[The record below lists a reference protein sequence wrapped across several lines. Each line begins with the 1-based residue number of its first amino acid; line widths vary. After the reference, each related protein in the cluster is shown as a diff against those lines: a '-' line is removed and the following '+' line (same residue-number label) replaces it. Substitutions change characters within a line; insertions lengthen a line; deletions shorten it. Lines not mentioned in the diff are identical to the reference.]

1 MVLTSTGI
9 VLTNNHV
16 IEGETSLSVRDVGK
30 GGTYHADVLGY
41 DRSQDVA
48 VLQLVG
54 ASHLQTVK
62 VGNPSKVSVG
72 EGVVAV
78 GNGEGSD
85 GTPSH
90 AGGAITAV
98 DQSIT
103 AQDEISG
110 STEQLTGLFETN
122 ADIVPGYSGG
132 TLVNEAARVI
142 GMVTA
147 ASEGYQFRAGET
159 PAGYAIPMTAARGVA
174 AQIVGGKS
182 SGTVHIGST
191 AFLGVEV
198 ESSPSETGAVIL
210 GVVAGSPA
218 DTAGLSQGDT
228 ITALDGIGVTSSE
241 DLTDALLSLKP
252 GAQVTI
258 DYLDLS
264 GQQLAASAALVS
276 GPPQ

>member
-1 MVLTSTGI
+1 MRLVDINVVDSYQAVKGEGTGMVLSSTGI

-16 IEGETSLSVRDVGK
+16 IEGATSLSVRDVGN
-30 GGTYHADVLGY
+30 GVTYQADVLGY

-54 ASHLQTVK
+54 ASHLQTIK
-62 VGNPSKVSVG
+62 VGNSLKVTKG

-78 GNGEGSD
+78 GNGDGAG

-90 AGGAITAV
+90 VGGAITAV

-103 AQDEISG
+103 AQDEVSG
-110 STEQLTGLFETN
+110 STEQLNGLFETN

-132 TLVNEAARVI
+132 ALVNEAARVV

-147 ASEGYQFRAGET
+147 ASEGYQFWAGET
-159 PAGYAIPMTAARGVA
+159 PAGYAIPITAARSVA
-174 AQIVGGKS
+174 AQIIGGES

-198 ESSPSETGAVIL
+198 ESSPRRQA
-210 GVVAGSPA
+210 P
-218 DTAGLSQGDT
+218 
-228 ITALDGIGVTSSE
+228 
-241 DLTDALLSLKP
+241 
-252 GAQVTI
+252 
-258 DYLDLS
+258 
-264 GQQLAASAALVS
+264 
-276 GPPQ
+276 